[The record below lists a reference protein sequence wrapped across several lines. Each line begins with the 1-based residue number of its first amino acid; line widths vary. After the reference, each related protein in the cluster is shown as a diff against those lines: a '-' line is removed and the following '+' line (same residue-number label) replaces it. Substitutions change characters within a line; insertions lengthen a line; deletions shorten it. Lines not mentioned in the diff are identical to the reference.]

1 MLATGWSEGGGL
13 EGPGER
19 SYDMR
24 HCHGLTGIAG
34 YIVVC
39 TRPGPAIDDRAV
51 GARIDLAFLE
61 GAGQYLRAR
70 EQVRRLSDGPGA
82 HPGAGDEFGMDV
94 VYTDGCRMPW

>member
-1 MLATGWSEGGGL
+1 M

-39 TRPGPAIDDRAV
+39 TRACAATDDSAA
-51 GARIDLAFLE
+51 GARTDLAFLA
-61 GAGQYLRAR
+61 GAGEYQRAR
-70 EQVRRLSDGPGA
+70 EQVRRLSTAPGA
-82 HPGAGDEFGMDV
+82 HHGTGDEFGVDV

>member
-1 MLATGWSEGGGL
+1 M

-34 YIVVC
+34 YIVIC
-39 TRPGPAIDDRAV
+39 TRPGAAIDDSAAD
-51 GARIDLAFLE
+51 ARTDLAFLE
-61 GAGQYLRAR
+61 GAGQYQRAR
-70 EQVRRLSDGPGA
+70 EQVRRLSAGPGA
-82 HPGAGDEFGMDV
+82 HPGTGDEFGVDV